1 MQYITEPKSTRE
13 IVFANK
19 MSQQFITSILNRNFP
34 FPQTGKTALCFYGT
48 YGTGKTTYAKLF
60 CEDYEKAFTGKN
72 DKPLVDIVQCDS
84 TENITQII
92 KQCESRSSL
101 VSFNQS
107 NLHYFVFDEVDNL
120 TKKAQRL
127 LKLFLNRINVVC
139 VLTTN
144 YVYEVDNG
152 LKDRCHLINFNAASS
167 KDYLKRIKDIIRLN
181 GLAMP
186 TENQLLERIDVAEG
200 SWRSI
205 ISNVLYLCN
214 KSNSTS

>member
-1 MQYITEPKSTRE
+1 M
-13 IVFANK
+13 
-19 MSQQFITSILNRNFP
+19 
-34 FPQTGKTALCFYGT
+34 
-48 YGTGKTTYAKLF
+48 
-60 CEDYEKAFTGKN
+60 
-72 DKPLVDIVQCDS
+72 
-84 TENITQII
+84 
-92 KQCESRSSL
+92 
-101 VSFNQS
+101 
-107 NLHYFVFDEVDNL
+107 
-120 TKKAQRL
+120 
-127 LKLFLNRINVVC
+127 C

-144 YVYEVDNG
+144 YIYEVDNG

>member
-1 MQYITEPKSTRE
+1 MQYITEPKSTRD
-13 IVFANK
+13 IVFANEI
-19 MSQQFITSILNRNFP
+19 SQQFITSILNRNFP

-60 CEDYEKAFTGKN
+60 CEDFEKASTGRN
-72 DKPLVDIVQCDS
+72 DEVIVDIVQCDS

-92 KQCESRSSL
+92 KQCERRSSL
-101 VSFNQS
+101 VSWNQS

-120 TKKAQRL
+120 TKKAQRI
-127 LKLFLNRINVVC
+127 LKLFLNRVNVVC

-144 YVYEVDNG
+144 YVYEIDAG
-152 LKDRCHLINFNAASS
+152 LKDRCHLINFNAGPN
-167 KDYLKRIKDIIRLN
+167 KDYLQRVKAIIDAN
-181 GLAMP
+181 GLTMP
-186 TENQLLERIDVAEG
+186 TDKDLLSRIDDAEG

>member
-1 MQYITEPKSTRE
+1 VNQD
-13 IVFANK
+13 N
-19 MSQQFITSILNRNFP
+19 
-34 FPQTGKTALCFYGT
+34 
-48 YGTGKTTYAKLF
+48 
-60 CEDYEKAFTGKN
+60 
-72 DKPLVDIVQCDS
+72 S

-186 TENQLLERIDVAEG
+186 TEKQLLERIDVAEG